1 MNKLRKKI
9 LSLGISASL
18 VLSVFPVYP
27 GKVSTPAAVHTS
39 TATAAAKPNLT
50 DLRKKDSSS
59 SYKKGEAV
67 VFVRTA
73 KKLTAKSKDFFGSGI
88 TIKNVLDFGTSKNS
102 ATAEELQQKVAVVS
116 SDTYTTRQLV
126 KKLKKVS
133 GVIYAEPNYRFHTA
147 GITADSYSD
156 YQWSLNNTGQNGGIP
171 GNDISVETGW
181 QAAGSQAQ
189 TATSPPVVAVI
200 DTGINLNHEDL
211 KSHLWVN
218 TNTRDLKGAHGY
230 DFVNYDVDPSDDNG
244 HGTHVAGIIS
254 ASANNNAGISGVSPD
269 VQIMALKFLDSEG
282 SGYLEDALAAYNYIY
297 CAQQLGVNVV
307 AVNNSWGGETDS
319 SYVSD
324 IFTAVINL
332 VGEQGA
338 ISVWAAGNESADN
351 DTLYGLPASMSS
363 PYLISVAA
371 SNENGELASYSNYGK
386 SSVDLA
392 APGNNILSLSASPCY
407 NPTIYDSE
415 KQAQASF
422 FYESFNSTSP
432 TKDQYR
438 ITTGSVI
445 DLSDYVSIPVYEKN
459 YVSSGASVT
468 TTAAGFGP
476 ASSGQT
482 AEQALSLN
490 LHDVTYGEIYNLAIP
505 YEAPADTTDKA
516 SYSVSMMMKSGNIE
530 KGSSLLLFA
539 LDVSQKPDGS
549 YNLDTSIS
557 GYILQRT
564 HDDNDYWTHLQFAV
578 PKGIKAGDKRA
589 VLLVA
594 VPLNDA
600 SFELQFDDI
609 GISNVIEYDRQM
621 EVFGAYEF
629 ESGTSMA
636 APVVA
641 GAVALAKQMHP
652 DYSAK
657 KLRAA
662 VCGMVKPEEN
672 LRSKLRYGGILDF
685 DYHDKLQPS
694 LTEACISGNYLTLK
708 GYFFGSA
715 AGTLYINGVP
725 ADASLVTW
733 SDETIQVADT
743 SYLNHN
749 VTFTVENACGS
760 FSSTLFVCSADKAFS
775 KTASSMELFEDGQ
788 MFSDGTDLYY
798 MTESGFLYKYGEYYY
813 MEDDHLYNDWF
824 IISYLDAEELF
835 YGTSDSF
842 TLTMES
848 EFLFLNHSIYGIVSY
863 GTDYLKN
870 YFIVCWDETQETWT
884 IETPLPEDGGAGQY
898 EYSTLAAYNSSL
910 YLIGGYNT
918 SNGSC
923 STMVRQYDI
932 YTQKWSDA
940 PPLPSGRYLSYGRQI
955 GDRLYVTLGG
965 NASGTVPPTAVYDGK
980 TWTESAARLIP
991 ARASYLTYPVTE
1003 KTPYHETDEYS
1014 GSITYYNKIP
1024 YYEASVGISAKGLVY
1039 TGLACEGLGDV
1050 FFYDIATDSYETSPY
1065 SLYGIDNVISGTSA
1079 GSLYY
1084 LLSWDDMLSVES
1096 SLYSMP
1102 VDSANV
1108 TVYDNSGKGCSVA
1121 GAGTFL
1127 PGSTTVLFAWVKDG
1141 YTLKSFKVDGQKVSG
1156 FLSMVVT
1163 EDHTAKVT
1171 AARMIQSVKFTPK
1184 SVSVAAGH
1192 KITLRPVIKPKAL
1205 SKKVRYSS
1213 SNKKVVTV
1221 SSKGVVKAKASA
1233 VGKKAKITVQ
1243 TTDGSKKK
1251 ATCIVRVTTPARSL
1265 SIRGGSSVKAGK
1277 SLRLTAS
1284 TQPSAASNAVTWK
1297 SSNKRYATVTKK
1309 GVVKAKKAG
1318 KGKTVTITATTSD
1331 GTNIRKSVKIR
1342 IQ

>member
-1 MNKLRKKI
+1 MNKLCKK
-9 LSLGISASL
+9 LLALGISASL
-18 VLSVFPVYP
+18 VLSVFPVNP
-27 GKVSTPAAVHTS
+27 AKNSTPAAAHTS
-39 TATAAAKPNLT
+39 TARAAAKSNLT

-59 SYKKGEAV
+59 SYKKGEAI

-73 KKLTAKSKDFFGSGI
+73 KKLTAKSKNFFGSDI
-88 TIKNVLDFGTSKNS
+88 AIKNVLDFGTSQNS
-102 ATAEELQQKVAVVS
+102 TSSENLQQKVAVVS
-116 SDTYTTRQLV
+116 SDTYTTGQLV

-133 GVIYAEPNYRFHTA
+133 GVVYAEPNYRFHAT
-147 GITADSYSD
+147 GITTDSYSD
-156 YQWSLNNTGQNGGIP
+156 YQWSLNNTGQNGGIA

-181 QAAGSQAQ
+181 QAANSQAQ
-189 TATSPPVVAVI
+189 TSTPVVAVI
-200 DTGINLNHEDL
+200 DTGISLNHEDL

-230 DFVNYDVDPSDDNG
+230 DFVNYDTDPSDDNG

-269 VQIMALKFLDSEG
+269 VQIMALKFLDSDG
-282 SGYLEDALAAYNYIY
+282 YGYLEDALAAYNYIY

-307 AVNNSWGGETDS
+307 AVNNSWGGEDDS
-319 SYVSD
+319 TFVSD
-324 IFTAVINL
+324 IFTSVVNL

-338 ISVWAAGNESADN
+338 ISVWAAGNESSNN

-371 SNENGELASYSNYGK
+371 SNENGELTSFSNYGK

-392 APGNNILSLSASPCY
+392 APGNNILSLSVSPCY

-422 FYESFNSTSP
+422 FYESFNSTSL
-432 TKDQYR
+432 TKDQYQV
-438 ITTGSVI
+438 TTGSVI
-445 DLSDYVSIPVYEKN
+445 DLSDYVSVPDYAKN
-459 YVSSGASVT
+459 YISSNASVAA
-468 TTAAGFGP
+468 TAAGFGL
-476 ASSGQT
+476 ASGENT
-482 AEQALSLN
+482 AQQALSLA
-490 LHDVTYGEIYNLAIP
+490 LHDATYGEIYNLAIP
-505 YEAPADTTDKA
+505 YEAPADTTSKA
-516 SYSVSMMMKSGNIE
+516 SYSVSMMMKTANIE
-530 KGSSLLLFA
+530 KDGDLLLFA
-539 LDVSQKPDGS
+539 IDVSQKPDGS
-549 YNLDTSIS
+549 YNLDTTVS

-564 HDDNDYWTHLQFAV
+564 HDDNDFWTHLQFQV
-578 PKGIKAGDKRA
+578 PEGIKAGDKRA

-594 VPLNDA
+594 IPLSDA
-600 SFELQFDDI
+600 TYELQFDDI
-609 GISNVIEYDRQM
+609 GISNVIENNRQM

-641 GAVALAKQMHP
+641 GAVALTSRIHP
-652 DYSAK
+652 DYNAP

-662 VCGMVKPEEN
+662 VCGMVRPDEN
-672 LRSKLRYGGILDF
+672 LRNKLRYGGILDF

-694 LTEACISGNYLTLK
+694 LTDAYISGDYLTLK

-715 AGTLYINGVP
+715 AGSLYINGEQI
-725 ADASLVTW
+725 DASRITW
-733 SDETIQVADT
+733 SDETIQIADT
-743 SYLNHN
+743 SYLNRN
-749 VTFTVENACGS
+749 ITFRVENAYGS
-760 FSSTLFVCSADKAFS
+760 STSTLFVCSANRAFTKKVTS
-775 KTASSMELFEDGQ
+775 VELFEDGQ
-788 MFSDGTDLYY
+788 MLSDGTDLYY
-798 MTESGFLYKYGEYYY
+798 ITESGFLYKYGAYYY
-813 MEDDHLYNDWF
+813 MEDDHIYNDWF

-842 TLTMES
+842 TLTLES
-848 EFLFLNHSIYGIVSY
+848 EFLFLDDSIYGIISY

-870 YFIVCWDETQETWT
+870 YCIVCWDEGQETWT
-884 IETPLPEDGGAGQY
+884 IETTLPDDGVASQY

-918 SNGSC
+918 SNHSC
-923 STMVRQYDI
+923 STMVKQYDI

-940 PPLPSGRYLSYGRQI
+940 PSLPSGRYLSYGRQI
-955 GDRLYVTLGG
+955 GDKLYVTLGG
-965 NASGTVPPTAVYDGK
+965 NASGTVPATAVYDGK
-980 TWTESAARLIP
+980 TWTESAAQLAP
-991 ARASYLTYPVTE
+991 AHASYLTYPVTE
-1003 KTPYHETDEYS
+1003 KTAYYEIDDSS

-1024 YYEASVGISAKGLVY
+1024 YYKASVGISAKGLVY
-1039 TGLACEGLGDV
+1039 TGLTCEGLGDV
-1050 FFYDIATDSYETSPY
+1050 FTYDIATDSYQASLY

-1079 GSLYY
+1079 GDTYY
-1084 LLSWDDMLSVES
+1084 LLSWDDLLSVES
-1096 SLYSMP
+1096 TLFSMP
-1102 VDSANV
+1102 IDSANV
-1108 TVYDNSGKGCSVA
+1108 TVYDNSGKGCAVG

-1127 PGSTTVLFAWVKDG
+1127 PGSTTVLFARVKKG

-1156 FLSMVVT
+1156 YLSMVVT

-1171 AARMIQSVKFTPK
+1171 AARLVKSVKFTPK
-1184 SVSVAAGH
+1184 SVSVAAGR

-1221 SSKGVVKAKASA
+1221 SNKGVVKANASA
-1233 VGKKAKITVQ
+1233 TGKKATITVR
-1243 TTDGSKKK
+1243 TTDGSGKK

-1284 TQPSAASNAVTWK
+1284 TQPSDASNAVTWK
-1297 SSNKRYATVTKK
+1297 SSSKRYATVNSK